1 MIHFAPGSEE
11 FRRSMK
17 LNRMKPKCASR
28 NEHYFNQNSTLE
40 NCSHSSIQDVNASSD
55 ESEDGFYRFVILHA
69 EEDIEEA
76 IRVQDLLQNEYCIKP
91 GIIFAEMPS
100 GRHLLENLTDA
111 INDSAWIIILL
122 TENFVRDLW
131 YEFQS
136 YTSLLGAL
144 IIPHKHNSVIPM
156 RPRNRPLPWERTPF
170 ILRCVNI
177 LQEDSPGFSVQVK
190 KTFQEA
196 QYRQQEK
203 VWRYER
209 KKEVAPK
216 IL

>member
-1 MIHFAPGSEE
+1 MGNSISKKIYPSFL
-11 FRRSMK
+11 K
-17 LNRMKPKCASR
+17 NRMKTKYASQ
-28 NEHYFNQNSTLE
+28 NNHHFNQNSTLE
-40 NCSHSSIQDVNASSD
+40 NCYHPSIQVVDSSD
-55 ESEDGFYRFVILHA
+55 EEAEDKFYSFVILHA
-69 EEDIEEA
+69 EEDTEEA

-122 TENFVRDLW
+122 TENFLRDLW
-131 YEFQS
+131 CEFQS

-144 IIPHKHNSVIPM
+144 TIPHKHNSVIPM

-170 ILRCVNI
+170 ILQCVNV

-196 QYRQQEK
+196 RYKQQEK
-203 VWRYER
+203 VWRYGR
-209 KKEVAPK
+209 KKELAPK
-216 IL
+216 IF